1 MRKIAYLIL
10 LYVFISPTNVQSE
23 ENNDLLMRMYE
34 KLEIMSSKMQDIIN
48 ENQILLKKIE
58 DLEAKQELL
67 YQDLDKKI
75 SKIKSE
81 KESSDSQLYSETFE
95 NILENKPKDPNE
107 TDISN
112 QELIDSSKNNEGLTG
127 DEIISSLQTEDNE
140 ESNVG
145 NQDKYLKKNEIEL
158 YREAFQLIRNKDFKN
173 SKIAFSAFL
182 SMYPKSVYASNA
194 QYWLAESV
202 YALEDYDNAIKYF
215 TELLSVYPKSSKV
228 ADAKLK
234 VGFCLFNIKKWK
246 EARIIFNDIVKD
258 YPNTSLSKLAS
269 QKIQRMDIEGR

>member
-1 MRKIAYLIL
+1 MRKISYLIL
-10 LYVFISPTNVQSE
+10 LYVFISPINVLSE
-23 ENNDLLMRMYE
+23 ESNDLLMRMYE

-75 SKIKSE
+75 SKINSE
-81 KESSDSQLYSETFE
+81 RADIDSQVSSETFE
-95 NILENKPKDPNE
+95 NILESKPKDPNE
-107 TDISN
+107 TNISN
-112 QELIDSSKNNEGLTG
+112 QELIDSNKNNEGLSS

-140 ESNVG
+140 EIKID

-173 SKIAFSAFL
+173 SRIAFNAFL

-202 YALEDYDNAIKYF
+202 YALEDFDNAIQYF

-269 QKIQRMDIEGR
+269 QKIHRMDIEGR